1 MGLTADDI
9 QGLLEAFD
17 ASTWQEMTI
26 DIGGDHFHVS
36 RRANGAAP
44 PSDPWRSSATTGDAE
59 EGHLAEPPTAPPT
72 APAPVAPAPVAPAP
86 VAPIP
91 AEGNGHG
98 VPVAAP
104 SVGLF
109 WRAPSPGAPP
119 FVDVGS
125 RVEPDDTIAI
135 IEVMKLMS
143 PLKAGLSGVVTAILA
158 DNGATVARGDA
169 LVLVDTDA

>member
-1 MGLTADDI
+1 MGLTPAEI
-9 QGLLEAFD
+9 QALLETFE

-26 DIGGDHFHVS
+26 DVGEDHLHVS
-36 RRANGAAP
+36 RRVNGAITP
-44 PSDPWRSSATTGDAE
+44 PPAA
-59 EGHLAEPPTAPPT
+59 PT
-72 APAPVAPAPVAPAP
+72 APAAAAPPEPLPADQASSEP
-86 VAPIP
+86 RRSTP
-91 AEGNGHG
+91 AARGPASNGHG

-109 WRAPSPGAPP
+109 WRSPSPGAPP

-143 PLKAGLSGVVTAILA
+143 PLKAGLAGVVTAILA
-158 DNGATVARGDA
+158 ENGATVARGDT
-169 LVLVDTDA
+169 LVLVDPGA